1 MDHPFLMH
9 TNTAFQQFLTEN
21 QLQSHPVTE
30 QLHVASTCSG
40 YSHHCS
46 SPHTGQCAHHKNWTG
61 HHMHTVHTMQ
71 PVHTTNEKKKKK
83 VESSKKKAKK

>member
-30 QLHVASTCSG
+30 QLHVASTCSDYG
-40 YSHHCS
+40 HHCS
-46 SPHTGQCAHHKNWTG
+46 SPHTGQCAHHVGWTS
-61 HHMHTVHTMQ
+61 HHMHTARTSKRGG
-71 PVHTTNEKKKKK
+71 NKA
-83 VESSKKKAKK
+83 SKKKPGK